1 MLAQI
6 EDVTCAVWLIK
17 CRLDVLQSEMSSV
30 IAKEGRIGPDASTE
44 RALVSALSRCQSWRV
59 ALLSAAMQ
67 LDCNFDLLGSLVAC
81 GRNKDMRSNQ
91 SKNTVSTMV
100 MKGTLANLSYLS
112 KQM

>member
-1 MLAQI
+1 
-6 EDVTCAVWLIK
+6 
-17 CRLDVLQSEMSSV
+17 MSSV

-59 ALLSAAMQ
+59 AMQ

-91 SKNTVSTMV
+91 CKNTVSTMV